1 MGKVI
6 AMTKCPF
13 HGDTDPSLAIYE
25 NGYYCFGCHKS
36 GKLEQWMTDLAHQK
50 PVSQSSINTISV
62 AKNVEQ
68 YTYMYSQL
76 AIKFFE
82 DRKILTT
89 TAEEFGCKYN
99 DNKLLLETWDMA
111 ANLTGRQIRF
121 LNRKPKYRL
130 VPVVRH
136 KTKVYPTYTRCLPE
150 EEIKD
155 YCFIVESVYDAMR
168 MWQGTG
174 FPSVAILGTN
184 IKTSLLMQ
192 LSILSKLRNTT
203 FIVYFDPDAKVITK
217 LISDKMRAY
226 GLRTV
231 EIYPKLKPYEY
242 TDNELES
249 QINEV
254 L

>member
-36 GKLEQWMTDLAHQK
+36 GKLEQWMIDIAHQT
-50 PVSQSSINTISV
+50 PVNKSSINTVSTV
-62 AKNVEQ
+62 RNVEQ
-68 YTYMYSQL
+68 YTYMYDGNAQ
-76 AIKFFE
+76 KFLH
-82 DRKILTT
+82 DRKIQQT
-89 TAEEFGCKYN
+89 TAQEFGCKYH
-99 DNKLLLETWDMA
+99 DNKLLVDTYSMDGSH
-111 ANLTGRQIRF
+111 TGRQLRY
-121 LNRKPKYRL
+121 LNRKPKYKL
-130 VPVVRH
+130 IPVVRH
-136 KTKVYPTYTRCLPE
+136 KNKVYPTYTRCLPD
-150 EEIKD
+150 EEIKN

-168 MWQGTG
+168 MWQGTSL
-174 FPSVAILGTN
+174 PSVAILGTN

-192 LSILSKLRNTT
+192 LSMLSKMAKTT
-203 FIVYFDPDAKVITK
+203 FIIYFDPDAKVITK

-231 EIYPKLKPYEY
+231 EIYPELKPYEY
-242 TDNELES
+242 TDDELES

>member
-6 AMTKCPF
+6 TMTKCPF

-25 NGYYCFGCHKS
+25 NGYYCFGCKKS
-36 GKLEQWMTDLAHQK
+36 GKLEQWMIDLAHQT
-50 PVSQSSINTISV
+50 PVSKSSVNTVSV
-62 AKNVEQ
+62 TKNVEQ
-68 YTYMYSQL
+68 YSYMYNGTAL
-76 AIKFFE
+76 KFFH
-82 DRKILTT
+82 DRKIKAS
-89 TAEEFGCKYN
+89 TAKEFGCKYY
-99 DNKLLLETWDMA
+99 DNKLLVETYEMD
-111 ANLTGRQIRF
+111 TTQSGRQIRY
-121 LNRKPKYRL
+121 LNRKPKYKL

-136 KTKVYPTYTRCLPE
+136 KVKVYPTYSRCLPE
-150 EEIKD
+150 IKIKD

-168 MWQGTG
+168 MWQGTSL
-174 FPSVAILGTN
+174 PSVAILGTN

-192 LSILSKLRNTT
+192 LSMLSKMAKTT
-203 FIVYFDPDAKVITK
+203 FIIYFDPDAKVITK

-231 EIYPKLKPYEY
+231 EIYPELKPYEY
-242 TDNELES
+242 TDDELET

>member
-1 MGKVI
+1 
-6 AMTKCPF
+6 
-13 HGDTDPSLAIYE
+13 
-25 NGYYCFGCHKS
+25 
-36 GKLEQWMTDLAHQK
+36 
-50 PVSQSSINTISV
+50 
-62 AKNVEQ
+62 
-68 YTYMYSQL
+68 
-76 AIKFFE
+76 
-82 DRKILTT
+82 
-89 TAEEFGCKYN
+89 
-99 DNKLLLETWDMA
+99 MA
-111 ANLTGRQIRF
+111 ANLSGRQIRF

-203 FIVYFDPDAKVITK
+203 FIIYFDPDAKVITK

-231 EIYPKLKPYEY
+231 EIYPELKPYEY
-242 TDNELES
+242 TDSELES